1 MSYNASTF
9 CFSSVCGEIERL
21 GGGIV
26 DARAGAV
33 GDAAEYENG
42 PRPKAPDGPQGT
54 FASPIGLVKLMRPGL
69 VGLKADYF

>member
-26 DARAGAV
+26 NARAGAV

-42 PRPKAPDGPQGT
+42 PRPKAPDSRLRIPDRAGKIDAVG
-54 FASPIGLVKLMRPGL
+54 IGR
-69 VGLKADYF
+69 A